1 MLLVDIR
8 LLIILYLQNQP
19 HSHREKDRQTYL
31 SDVYHLVFGQF
42 QHSDVQRWLQWTC
55 VLFSRHQGQFTCAIS
70 CQCHVRTTIPEV
82 FKLLLCS
89 FYFSSR
95 TCLVPAYLCVLEFYG
110 DRDLILIKK
119 NTYFPTSFGKF
130 LSICS
135 VVFGPKLGM
144 RALVQCRFSWGYVQ
158 KTISIIL
165 IYYCREL

>member
-110 DRDLILIKK
+110 DRDLILIYKK
-119 NTYFPTSFGKF
+119 THIFRHLLEIFFPSAALF
-130 LSICS
+130 LGLNWACVHWYN
-135 VVFGPKLGM
+135 VVFPGGM
-144 RALVQCRFSWGYVQ
+144 CKKQFP
-158 KTISIIL
+158 
-165 IYYCREL
+165 